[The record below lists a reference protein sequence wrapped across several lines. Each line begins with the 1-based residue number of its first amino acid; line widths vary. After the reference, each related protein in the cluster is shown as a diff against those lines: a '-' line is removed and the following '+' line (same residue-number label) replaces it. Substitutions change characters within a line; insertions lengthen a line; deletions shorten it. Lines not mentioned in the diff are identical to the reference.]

1 MRRKRKYWIV
11 LVMLAVMALCCGC
24 GKSNLQTSQS
34 YTYDV
39 ATGDK
44 IKITFQTT
52 EGYVVSPD
60 NPFIISKDGNT
71 LSQGTF
77 ISKADYTEYAA
88 SIGSASSVT
97 LLDSGSKGNIEY
109 IYWTNGSSEYDY
121 AILIKDSET
130 GVLLGNNVSQESAED
145 CFGRISFEKVK

>member
-1 MRRKRKYWIV
+1 MHRKRKYWIV
-11 LVMLAVMALCCGC
+11 LVMLAMITLCCGC
-24 GKSNLQTSQS
+24 GKNDIETSQS

-39 ATGDK
+39 ETGDK
-44 IKITFQTT
+44 IKITFKTT
-52 EGYVVSPD
+52 EGYAISPD
-60 NPFIISKDGNT
+60 NPFIISRDGNT

-88 SIGSASSVT
+88 SIESASSVD
-97 LLDSGSKGNIEY
+97 LLNSGSKDNIEY
-109 IYWTNGSSEYDY
+109 IYWTNGNSEYDY

-145 CFGRISFEKVK
+145 CFGRISFENVK

>member
-1 MRRKRKYWIV
+1 MHRRRKYWIV
-11 LVMLAVMALCCGC
+11 FVMLAMIVLCCGC
-24 GKSNLQTSQS
+24 GKSDLETSQS

-44 IKITFQTT
+44 IKITFQTKG
-52 EGYVVSPD
+52 GYVISPD
-60 NPFIISKDGNT
+60 TPFVISRDGNT

-77 ISKADYTEYAA
+77 ISKADYMEYAA
-88 SIGSASSVT
+88 SIESASSVA

-145 CFGRISFEKVK
+145 CFGRISFENVK